1 MYQLGQTHIG
11 ICRLCRRACFY
22 LNSGT
27 LVDHLTRSSFVPP
40 RAGSADCMHRSA
52 ISIQGRYLS
61 SLARAKTGNMS
72 SASTFV
78 DKVIALRPDF
88 VGQGEKEKAALRNL
102 VSEASGLAADLQV
115 SCYWTGSFVPL
126 RLLNSIH
133 GHLQALDAKL
143 TPLTYLHSA
152 QPTIADVA
160 LYTELHGKMVSRY
173 LPRAVRETR
182 L

>member
-1 MYQLGQTHIG
+1 
-11 ICRLCRRACFY
+11 
-22 LNSGT
+22 
-27 LVDHLTRSSFVPP
+27 
-40 RAGSADCMHRSA
+40 
-52 ISIQGRYLS
+52 
-61 SLARAKTGNMS
+61 MS

-115 SCYWTGSFVPL
+115 SWTGLFGPL
-126 RLLNSIH
+126 RLLNLSH
-133 GHLQALDAKL
+133 GRLQALDAKL

-173 LPRAVRETR
+173 LPRADREGR